1 MRKNLFLVLFC
12 SQVSSKRNLRTNLEK
27 DAPIKSRY
35 LSVRRILRSC
45 NYFVISTDESFLFY
59 WLILLNIFVLYNLW
73 IPIARQAFE
82 PLQRDYADLWK
93 VIDYLADTVYLLDIG
108 IQFRTGYLQQ
118 GIVHSE
124 YLFLNT
130 IFRCRIF

>member
-1 MRKNLFLVLFC
+1 M
-12 SQVSSKRNLRTNLEK
+12 
-27 DAPIKSRY
+27 
-35 LSVRRILRSC
+35 
-45 NYFVISTDESFLFY
+45 
-59 WLILLNIFVLYNLW
+59 LYNLW

-93 VIDYLADTVYLLDIG
+93 FIDYLADTIYLLDIG

-118 GIVHSE
+118 GIAYSE

-130 IFRCRIF
+130 ML